1 MRVSG
6 TPVEFR
12 HPIDAL
18 RAGVGLVPEDRKA
31 QGLFLEMAVR
41 ENLSVAWIGTRGPFI
56 DFPGER
62 EMSGAAIAGLSIK
75 TPHDRQLAQF
85 LSGGNQQKIVI
96 GKWLALNPRV
106 LLLDEPTRGVDVG
119 AKQEIYRLMD
129 ELAAKGVAILFV
141 SSDLE
146 EILGMSDR
154 ALVMHQG
161 KIAGELPR
169 TKLSEESVMVL
180 ATGAAA

>member
-1 MRVSG
+1 
-6 TPVEFR
+6 
-12 HPIDAL
+12 
-18 RAGVGLVPEDRKA
+18 
-31 QGLFLEMAVR
+31 MAVR
-41 ENLSVAWIGTRGPFI
+41 ENLGIASLWKRRLAFGFLDRN
-56 DFPGER
+56 GER
-62 EMSGAAIAGLSIK
+62 TLSGEAIERLRIK
-75 TPHDRQLAQF
+75 TPNDGQLVQF
-85 LSGGNQQKIVI
+85 LSGGNQQKVVL

-106 LLLDEPTRGVDVG
+106 LLLDEPTRGVDIG

-161 KIAGELPR
+161 RIAGELPR
-169 TKLSEESVMVL
+169 SGLSEESVMLL
-180 ATGAAA
+180 ATGSAA